1 MPRSPNSRALDFLTN
16 ADGADRQKLH
26 PGNNLRPLET
36 GTPRRGGVDRFL
48 QRQLFSPSAV
58 AEPGGHSCTGTTSM
72 GFRSDVLGFAGFLA
86 GLPAFVRQRMTEPRA
101 REIVRRRLRE
111 REQNFL
117 ISLELFVYSNPRS
130 PYRRLLDAARCTFGD
145 VRAMLAADGLE
156 ATLRALRA
164 ADVYV
169 AFDEFKGLRPIVRN
183 GQEIAAR
190 PEDFDNPNVSR
201 YHTVTTGGSTGRARN
216 VLLDLEHL
224 NARLPMHLLGDTFH
238 GTHGL
243 PTALWFEIPP
253 GSGLGSVLQRIP
265 TGSIPE
271 RWFSPIQ
278 GSGDGAD
285 WRSRVATLA
294 TLAVARASGARVPW
308 PEYLPLDRAN
318 VIARWAGETLK
329 RRGACVIRAHVS
341 KSLRV
346 CLAAKEAGIDLTGA
360 FVTGGGEP
368 PTRAKVAQIESTG
381 ARFRS
386 GYHFTEVGTVGLSC
400 TTSAD
405 PNEQHLFMDHLALI
419 QAPREVPGFDVSV
432 PSFHFT
438 TLLPS
443 APKIMLNVE
452 SDDFGVV
459 ETRACGCPFGDIG
472 FTTHVRDIRSFRK
485 LTGEGVTLVGSHVE
499 SILEEDLPAKF
510 GGSPLDYQLLEEE
523 DEQGFTRLTIL
534 VNPTVAGAVDEGA
547 IVAELQAALRRRGG
561 AAELSRE
568 VWKQANAFRV
578 RREAPRLT
586 NRGKMLPLQL
596 KPREAAGASS
606 PSGRNS

>member
-1 MPRSPNSRALDFLTN
+1 
-16 ADGADRQKLH
+16 
-26 PGNNLRPLET
+26 
-36 GTPRRGGVDRFL
+36 
-48 QRQLFSPSAV
+48 
-58 AEPGGHSCTGTTSM
+58 M
-72 GFRSDVLGFAGFLA
+72 GLRSDMRGFAGFLA

-101 REIVRRRLRE
+101 REIVRRRLCE

-130 PYRRLLDAARCTFGD
+130 PYRRLLDAAQCTFGD
-145 VRAMLAADGLE
+145 VRSMLVADGLE

-169 AFDEFKGLRPIVRN
+169 AFDEFKGLRPIVRA
-183 GQEIAAR
+183 GQVIEAR
-190 PEDFDNPNVSR
+190 PEDFDNPTVSR

-216 VLLDLEHL
+216 VMLDLEHL

-238 GTHGL
+238 GTYGL
-243 PTALWFEIPP
+243 PTALWFEILP

-265 TGSIPE
+265 TENIPE
-271 RWFSPIQ
+271 RWFSPIR
-278 GSGDGAD
+278 GSGDGAGR
-285 WRSRVATLA
+285 RSRVATMA
-294 TLAVARASGARVPW
+294 TLALVRAAGARVPW
-308 PEYLPLDRAN
+308 PEYLPLERAD
-318 VIARWAGETLK
+318 VIARWAREALQ

-381 ARFRS
+381 AQFRS

-405 PNEQHLFMDHLALI
+405 PNDQHFFMDHLALI
-419 QAPREVPGFDVSV
+419 QAPRDVPGFELSV

-459 ETRACGCPFGDIG
+459 EVRECGCPFGDLG
-472 FTTHVRDIRSFRK
+472 FTTHIRDIRSFRK
-485 LTGEGVTLVGSHVE
+485 LTGEGVTLVGSHIE

-510 GGSPLDYQLLEEE
+510 GGSPLDYQLIEEE

-534 VNPTVAGAVDEGA
+534 VNPAVTIANEQSV
-547 IVAELQAALRRRGG
+547 VAEMQAALRRRGG

-568 VWKQANAFRV
+568 LWKQASAFRV
-578 RREAPRLT
+578 RREVPRLT
-586 NRGKMLPLQL
+586 SRGKMMPLQL
-596 KPREAAGASS
+596 RSRESTRTEAPLTTA
-606 PSGRNS
+606 RRD

>member
-1 MPRSPNSRALDFLTN
+1 
-16 ADGADRQKLH
+16 
-26 PGNNLRPLET
+26 
-36 GTPRRGGVDRFL
+36 
-48 QRQLFSPSAV
+48 
-58 AEPGGHSCTGTTSM
+58 M
-72 GFRSDVLGFAGFLA
+72 GLRSDVFGFAGFLA
-86 GLPAFVRQRMTEPRA
+86 GLPAFVRQRMTETRA
-101 REIVRRRLRE
+101 REIVQRRLRE

-117 ISLELFVYSNPRS
+117 NSLELFVYGNPRS
-130 PYRRLLDAARCTFGD
+130 PYRGLLEAAQCTFGD
-145 VRAMLAADGLE
+145 VRSMLAADGLD

-169 AFDEFKGLRPIVRN
+169 AFDEFKGLRPIVR
-183 GQEIAAR
+183 GGRVIDAR

-224 NARLPMHLLGDTFH
+224 NARLPMHLLGDLFH

-253 GSGLGSVLQRIP
+253 GSGLGSILQRAP

-271 RWFSPIQ
+271 RWFSPIR
-278 GSGDGAD
+278 GIGDGAG
-285 WRSRVATLA
+285 RRARLATVA
-294 TLAVARASGARVPW
+294 TLAVARAAGARLPW
-308 PEYLPLDRAN
+308 PEYLPLERAD
-318 VIARWAGETLK
+318 VIARWAESALR
-329 RRGACVIRAHVS
+329 RRGACVVRAHVS

-346 CLAAKEAGIDLTGA
+346 CLAAKESGIDLTGA
-360 FVTGGGEP
+360 IVTGGGEP

-381 ARFRS
+381 ATFRS

-400 TTSAD
+400 TTAAD
-405 PNEQHLFMDHLALI
+405 PNDQHFFLDHLALI
-419 QAPREVPGFDVSV
+419 QAPREVAGFDVSV

-459 ETRACGCPFGDIG
+459 ATRECGCPFGDLG
-472 FTTHVRDIRSFRK
+472 FTTHIRDIRSFRK

-510 GGSPLDYQLLEEE
+510 GGSPLDYQLIEEE
-523 DEQGFTRLTIL
+523 DERGFTRLTIL
-534 VNPTVAGAVDEGA
+534 VNPAVALPDEGA
-547 IVAELQAALRRRGG
+547 VVAEMLAALRRRGG

-568 VWKQANAFRV
+568 LWAQASAFRV

-586 NRGKMLPLQL
+586 SRGKMLPLQ
-596 KPREAAGASS
+596 PRSRALEATSTSRAG
-606 PSGRNS
+606 

>member
-1 MPRSPNSRALDFLTN
+1 
-16 ADGADRQKLH
+16 
-26 PGNNLRPLET
+26 
-36 GTPRRGGVDRFL
+36 
-48 QRQLFSPSAV
+48 
-58 AEPGGHSCTGTTSM
+58 M
-72 GFRSDVLGFAGFLA
+72 GLRSDVLGFAGFLA
-86 GLPAFVRQRMTEPRA
+86 GLPAFVRQRMTEPLA
-101 REIVRRRLRE
+101 REIVSRRLRD
-111 REQNFL
+111 REQQFL
-117 ISLELFVYSNPRS
+117 NSLELFVYSNSRS
-130 PYRRLLDAARCTFGD
+130 PYRRLLDTAQCTFGD
-145 VRAMLAADGLE
+145 VRSMLAADGLE
-156 ATLRALRA
+156 RTLRALRA
-164 ADVYV
+164 AGVYV
-169 AFDEFKGLRPIVRN
+169 AFDEFKGLRPIVRG

-253 GSGLGSVLQRIP
+253 GSGLGSVLQRVP

-271 RWFSPIQ
+271 RWFSPIR
-278 GSGDGAD
+278 GSGDGAG
-285 WRSRVATLA
+285 WRSRAATMATLS
-294 TLAVARASGARVPW
+294 VARVSGAKVPW
-308 PEYLPLDRAN
+308 PEYLPLERAD
-318 VIARWAGETLK
+318 VIARWAGEALQ
-329 RRGACVIRAHVS
+329 RGGACVIRAHVS

-346 CLAAKEAGIDLTGA
+346 CLAAKAAGIDLTGS

-400 TTSAD
+400 TTSSD

-419 QAPREVPGFDVSV
+419 QAPREVPGFELSV

-459 ETRACGCPFGDIG
+459 ESRSCGCPFGDLG
-472 FTTHVRDIRSFRK
+472 FTTLIRDIRSFRK
-485 LTGEGVTLVGSHVE
+485 LTGEGVTLVGSYVE

-523 DEQGFTRLTIL
+523 DERGFTRLTIL
-534 VNPTVAGAVDEGA
+534 VNPTVAGADEA
-547 IVAELQAALRRRGG
+547 AVVAEMQAALRRRGG

-568 VWKQANAFRV
+568 VWKQANTFRV

-596 KPREAAGASS
+596 KSREPVGSS
-606 PSGRNS
+606 SAPSRRD

>member
-1 MPRSPNSRALDFLTN
+1 
-16 ADGADRQKLH
+16 
-26 PGNNLRPLET
+26 
-36 GTPRRGGVDRFL
+36 
-48 QRQLFSPSAV
+48 
-58 AEPGGHSCTGTTSM
+58 M
-72 GFRSDVLGFAGFLA
+72 GFRSELLGFAGFLA
-86 GLPAFVRQRMTEPRA
+86 GLPAFVRQRMTEPLA
-101 REIVRRRLRE
+101 REIVSRRLRD
-111 REQNFL
+111 REQHFL
-117 ISLELFVYSNPRS
+117 ASLELFVYSNPRS
-130 PYRRLLDAARCTFGD
+130 PYRRLLDTAQCTFGD
-145 VRAMLAADGLE
+145 VRSMLAADGLE
-156 ATLRALRA
+156 RTLLALRA
-164 ADVYV
+164 AGVYV
-169 AFDEFKGLRPIVRN
+169 AFDEFKGLRPIVRG
-183 GQEIAAR
+183 GQEIEAR
-190 PEDFDNPNVSR
+190 AEDFDNPNVSR

-253 GSGLGSVLQRIP
+253 GSGLGSVLQRAP
-265 TGSIPE
+265 TGSLPE
-271 RWFSPIQ
+271 RWFSPIR
-278 GSGDGAD
+278 GSGDGAG
-285 WRSRVATLA
+285 WRSRVATMA
-294 TLAVARASGARVPW
+294 TLSVARASGAKVPW
-308 PEYLPLDRAN
+308 PEYLPLERAD
-318 VIARWAGETLK
+318 VIARWAGETLQ

-346 CLAAKEAGIDLTGA
+346 CLAAKAAGIDLTGA

-368 PTRAKVAQIESTG
+368 PTPAKVAQIESTG

-400 TTSAD
+400 TASSD

-419 QAPREVPGFDVSV
+419 QAPREVPGFALSV

-459 ETRACGCPFGDIG
+459 ETRACGCPFSDLG
-472 FTTHVRDIRSFRK
+472 FTTLIRDIRSFRK

-523 DEQGFTRLTIL
+523 DERGFTRLTIL
-534 VNPTVAGAVDEGA
+534 VSPTVAGADEGA
-547 IVAELQAALRRRGG
+547 VVAEMQAALRRRGG

-568 VWKQANAFRV
+568 VWKQANTFRV

-596 KPREAAGASS
+596 KSRDPAGSAPA
-606 PSGRNS
+606 PSRRD